1 MTNEETKILKQMVQ
15 VEAELNVLL
24 STMKESETIADI
36 ENITEQCDRK
46 CAELNLLAHKM
57 INLRSSHAR

>member
-1 MTNEETKILKQMVQ
+1 MIDEENKILKQMVQ
-15 VEAELNVLL
+15 IEAELNVLL

-57 INLRSSHAR
+57 IVEHNK

>member
-1 MTNEETKILKQMVQ
+1 MIDEENKILKQMVQ

-46 CAELNLLAHKM
+46 CAELNLLSHKM
-57 INLRSSHAR
+57 IAEHSK